1 MESNRSKTTARSKG
15 AALNWVD
22 YLVLAASILTFLAV
36 VASNNPHTARAE
48 GRSALIT
55 AAELPEQARQMPI
68 DPALIGARIRLAT
81 GQL

>member
-1 MESNRSKTTARSKG
+1 VESNRSKVTSRSSG

-36 VASNNPHTARAE
+36 VAANNPHTARAE
-48 GRSALIT
+48 GRSTLIT
-55 AAELPEQARQMPI
+55 ASELPDQARQMPV
-68 DPALIGARIRLAT
+68 DPALIGARIRLTT

>member
-1 MESNRSKTTARSKG
+1 MKNNRSKTIARSRG

-48 GRSALIT
+48 GRSTLIT
-55 AAELPEQARQMPI
+55 AAELPEQVRQTPI

>member
-1 MESNRSKTTARSKG
+1 MENNRSKIIARSRG

-48 GRSALIT
+48 GRSTLIT
-55 AAELPEQARQMPI
+55 AAELPEQGRQTPI
-68 DPALIGARIRLAT
+68 DPALIGARIRLAN